1 MAYAIS
7 FFVHEFLQAS
17 GRAERHELRE
27 FCRTNGAV
35 KTAPPFSKE
44 AI

>member
-7 FFVHEFLQAS
+7 FFVHELHKL
-17 GRAERHELRE
+17 HE
-27 FCRTNGAV
+27 FFSAPNGAV

-44 AI
+44 AV